1 MKNSRYLHTNGLVA
15 GLLLLLFVTT
25 TSCGDSLM
33 EEYEAFGGAQTDII
47 CFGAPKV
54 RSGAATRS
62 DVSGGALRMVNA
74 DSSDSLFLLTSI
86 GDMDNLR
93 TNMTRA
99 EMLKIDGIDGFNVVS
114 KIKKSAS
121 DATYLYI
128 DQPYKLNGDS
138 YVGETNYYW
147 PGSGWTLDFYAA
159 VNAKIDTD
167 DLSLTYK
174 PGSIGEQK
182 DILVAASKGVA
193 GDNNSVVQLSFSHLC
208 TSIQFVVGNIPSD
221 RYLKAVRLK
230 GVANSGTY
238 SFTGSSW
245 TLDGSTGDFELTGSA
260 GLDIAEDGS
269 VTSEENCF
277 MMLPQSFSSDS
288 EAKVEVVLAYSA
300 TKKEETY
307 IASLAGAEW
316 QAGQAVKYSI
326 SVSTNYQLELK
337 NLPDQVDAHYI
348 ISKVTLNA
356 SYVANDTWTL
366 SADNDATLIYA
377 DEANEYISDGF
388 WTDRIVDD
396 GVDIGSARGDSI
408 GGGTLTSERDVYV
421 MIPENTGTESRNITL
436 KFSING
442 KQYKTYTI
450 TQLAAA
456 DGWEQIQESNDAD
469 FGFYWDRVVYYVY
482 VYSSGQSDY
491 TINSYAHRTYCQ
503 SIIDENGAGD
513 YSNVGYTDYY
523 SFWEGGLLRRYYIK
537 IDYGLLGSLA
547 ANSDSDGHANT
558 VLLYQK
564 AGSAVSNSFEK
575 TICSIK
581 KTESGHE
588 NEYAFSEGKGIDVNR
603 APASTGE
610 FGISSSAAVGE
621 CLKKNRYNLE
631 RVSTSDDEGA
641 SGLTPVIEESDI
653 VWYLPAKGEF
663 SSAPSGVNGAS
674 CWSST
679 VDANGSKNAYN
690 GAGESVDRNS
700 SLSVRARR
708 LQ

>member
-1 MKNSRYLHTNGLVA
+1 
-15 GLLLLLFVTT
+15 
-25 TSCGDSLM
+25 M
-33 EEYEAFGGAQTDII
+33 EEYDAFGGAQTDII
-47 CFGAPKV
+47 CFGATKV
-54 RSGAATRS
+54 RGDAATRS
-62 DVSGGALRMVNA
+62 DASGGVLKMVNG
-74 DSSDSLFLLTSI
+74 DSSDSLFLLT
-86 GDMDNLR
+86 GVGNMANLR
-93 TNMTRA
+93 TNKTRA
-99 EMLKIDGIDGFNVVS
+99 EMLKSDGIEGFNVVS

-128 DQPYKLNGDS
+128 NQPYTLSGDN

-159 VNAKIDTD
+159 VNAEIDTD
-167 DLSLTYK
+167 DLSLSYNV
-174 PGSIGEQK
+174 PASIGDQK
-182 DILVAASKGVA
+182 DILVAASQGVA
-193 GDNNSVVQLSFSHLC
+193 GDNNKVVPLTFSHLC
-208 TSIQFVVGNIPSD
+208 TSVQFVVGNIPSD

-238 SFTGSSW
+238 SLTGSSW
-245 TLDGSTGDFELTGSA
+245 TLGTSTDDFELTGSA

-269 VTSEENCF
+269 VTSDDNCF
-277 MMLPQSFSSDS
+277 MMLPQSFGTDS
-288 EAKVEVVLAYSA
+288 KANVEVVLADN
-300 TKKEETY
+300 TTQKEQTY
-307 IASLAGAEW
+307 TASLAGAEW

-326 SVSTNYQLELK
+326 SVSTDYQLELK
-337 NLPDQVDAHYI
+337 NLPDRVDAHYI

-366 SADNDATLIYA
+366 SADNDATLIY
-377 DEANEYISDGF
+377 DEDANEYIKDGF
-388 WTDRIVDD
+388 WTDRIYED
-396 GVDIGSARGDSI
+396 GVDVGSARGDSLS
-408 GGGTLTSERDVYV
+408 GGTLTSERDVYV

-456 DGWEQIQESNDAD
+456 DGWEQIQDGDGAD
-469 FGFYWDRVVYYVY
+469 FGFYWDKVVCYVY
-482 VYSSGQSDY
+482 VYSSGQSDL
-491 TINSYAHRTYCQ
+491 TVKSIRHSNYCQ
-503 SIIDENGAGD
+503 SIIDENGAG
-513 YSNVGYTDYY
+513 GYAEVKSTDYF
-523 SFWEGGLLRRYYIK
+523 SFWDGGWLRRYYIE
-537 IDYGLLGSLA
+537 IDYSKLGSLA
-547 ANSDSDGHANT
+547 ANSDSDGHSNT
-558 VLLYQK
+558 VSLYKK

-575 TICSIK
+575 TIQSIK

-588 NEYAFSEGKGIDVNR
+588 NEYAFSEGTGTGTGGNH
-603 APASTGE
+603 APAPTGE

-641 SGLTPVIEESDI
+641 SGLTPVISESDI
-653 VWYLPAKGEF
+653 VWYLPAKDEF
-663 SSAPSGVNGAS
+663 SSAPSDVNGAS

-679 VDANGSKNAYN
+679 VDANGSTNAYN
-690 GAGESVDRNS
+690 GAGESVSRKS